1 MQLFETPPSTWEQI
15 HLVHETCYSYSQ
27 PVKFLPHRLVLRPRE
42 GHDVRLHS
50 MDLQTSLPSKVRWS
64 RDMMDNSIAQVEF
77 DGLATELRIRSE
89 FTISV
94 PPAPVGGYAPIFI
107 PHPSAIAGIEQL
119 AATPYLQ
126 YIHPPE
132 AGQLRDWFTRSGLA
146 PAPGQTS
153 AIFDDLA
160 ILIHRVIRYNRREES
175 GVQSPA
181 ETLRLASG
189 SCRDMAV
196 LMIEVSRT
204 MGYPARFVSGYME
217 SDTSRVGMGS
227 THAWAEI
234 YLPEH
239 GWTGYDPSIGK
250 LVGSGHIAVGV
261 SHHPRGVM
269 PVAGGF
275 HGPSGVGRSLKVN
288 ITTRRLAGDA
298 TKAAGGS
305 NEVSSGSKPAG

>member
-1 MQLFETPPSTWEQI
+1 MKIFEAPPDTWERI
-15 HLVHETCYSYSQ
+15 HLNHETRYTYSQ

-50 MDLQTSLPSKVRWS
+50 MNLTTSPVSTIHWS
-64 RDMMDNSIAQVEF
+64 RDVLDNCIASAEFAEASAELSIH
-77 DGLATELRIRSE
+77 SE
-89 FTISV
+89 FIISV
-94 PPAPVGGYAPIFI
+94 PPSPAGGTSPIFI
-107 PHPSAIAGIEQL
+107 PHPSAIEGIELL
-119 AATPYLQ
+119 AATPFLQ
-126 YIHPPE
+126 YIYPPE
-132 AGQLRDWFTRSGLA
+132 VSQLRDWFARSGLA
-146 PAPGQTS
+146 PAPGKTS

-160 ILIHRVIRYNRREES
+160 ILIHRVIAYNRREET

-196 LMIEVSRT
+196 LMIEVSRSL
-204 MGYPARFVSGYME
+204 GYPARFVSGYME
-217 SDTSRVGMGS
+217 SENSKVGRGS

-250 LVGSGHIAVGV
+250 HVGPGHIAVGV

-269 PVAGGF
+269 PVIGGF
-275 HGPSGVGRSLKVN
+275 HGPSGVGRSLHVN
-288 ITTRRLAGDA
+288 ITTRRVPRAE
-298 TKAAGGS
+298 GG
-305 NEVSSGSKPAG
+305 